1 MTNLYD
7 GLFAGG
13 LSIIS
18 SEVSAEIA
26 YPVGESLSL
35 GFINAFQYV
44 IRFGIKF
51 TVDMLTYNENDPQ
64 RKLPPNLTLETYI
77 ILMVMFLLLTILA
90 YVLLVKTP
98 FVLRRSLVD
107 ACLNPDGDE
116 LNQNEE
122 TQTKEEEE
130 EELS

>member
-26 YPVGESLSL
+26 FPVGESLSL
-35 GFINAFQYV
+35 GFINALQYI
-44 IRFGIKF
+44 IRFVIKF
-51 TVDMLTYNENDPQ
+51 TVDMMTYNANDPL
-64 RKLPPNLTLETYI
+64 RKLPPTLTLETYI
-77 ILMVMFLLLTILA
+77 ILMVMFLLLTICA

-107 ACLNPDGDE
+107 ACLDPDGGE
-116 LNQNEE
+116 LKKKEE
-122 TQTKEEEE
+122 TQQAI
-130 EELS
+130 L